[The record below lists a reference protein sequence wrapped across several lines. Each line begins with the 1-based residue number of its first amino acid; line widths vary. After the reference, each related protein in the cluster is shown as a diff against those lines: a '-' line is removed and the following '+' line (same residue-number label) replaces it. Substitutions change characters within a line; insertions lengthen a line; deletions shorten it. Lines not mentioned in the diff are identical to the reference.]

1 MPLFVQTVRP
11 VGQPTIGRRV
21 VRLTIAL
28 CAFIVLWSDASIGQ
42 PGGLDD
48 IYTTR
53 AVVTGKD
60 ERNRPLGFKL
70 CFEDVLVKVSGDAS
84 ILSDRRLEALAAV
97 AGQYVST
104 FSYRDRLEGKPVH
117 DEQGTYDR
125 PHFLM
130 CQFDPQKIDGALK
143 MLGRRPW
150 LGHRLR
156 LAMVLSVHG
165 RTNSGLLSR
174 DGAFDPD
181 MRQAL
186 ANAAQRYGLTVNLPS
201 VATLQG
207 NQINI
212 GTAEII
218 AADRLLR
225 VAELSDSELPL
236 VGDLRWSD
244 AALGWVATWSLKAR
258 GHRHRWS
265 ISGVNYDEAFRNA
278 VRGAAQVLSGNGE
291 PLWRASKYAR
301 PSLER
306 RRPRETDHAR
316 CRLAWHLSR
325 ILRLLDRMEKWPPL
339 EQGGHR
345 VEIQPT

>member
-1 MPLFVQTVRP
+1 MSSSSKIHEVTQFGSRPAMPLFVQTVRP

-117 DEQGTYDR
+117 DERGTYDR

-143 MLGRRPW
+143 MINLIALEGSDTRQIDRQTVTLGSI
-150 LGHRLR
+150 GQR
-156 LAMVLSVHG
+156 LAHIGIEGAVPGKEAAVRAAMHAKLS
-165 RTNSGLLSR
+165 
-174 DGAFDPD
+174 
-181 MRQAL
+181 
-186 ANAAQRYGLTVNLPS
+186 
-201 VATLQG
+201 
-207 NQINI
+207 
-212 GTAEII
+212 I

-291 PLWRASKYAR
+291 HLWRASKYAR

-306 RRPRETDHAR
+306 RRPRETDHA
-316 CRLAWHLSR
+316 L
-325 ILRLLDRMEKWPPL
+325 PNTPL
-339 EQGGHR
+339 
-345 VEIQPT
+345 T